1 MGAIRAVISFTMPS
15 AAAADA
21 EMAARIERC
30 RQTEAE
36 EAGCLQFEVYRSA
49 VHPEKFV
56 LLELWESE
64 EAFDRHWRLNRSGA
78 RPRNP
83 STPGRTQTAEFYRQH
98 VFVQV
103 EGVWSAAEPADR
115 TEGIRW
121 F

>member
-1 MGAIRAVISFTMPS
+1 MIRAVISITMPS
-15 AAAADA
+15 AEAAEA
-21 EMAARIERC
+21 ELATRIERC

-49 VHPEKFV
+49 LRPEKLV

-83 STPGRTQTAEFYRQH
+83 VTPGRIQTAEFYRQH
-98 VFVQV
+98 LFVQV
-103 EGVWSAAEPADR
+103 EGVWSAADAADR